1 MSTFST
7 LRLEFAT
14 RITHARM
21 TFKLGA
27 VRSHADGSDHV
38 LAFTTVAGKS
48 YEVVS
53 LP

>member
-14 RITHARM
+14 HIAPARM

-27 VRSHADGSDHV
+27 ARSHADGSDHV
-38 LAFTTVAGKS
+38 LEFTTVAGKTYDMTS
-48 YEVVS
+48 
-53 LP
+53 PP

>member
-14 RITHARM
+14 HITHARL

-27 VRSHADGSDHV
+27 VRSHADGSDDV
-38 LAFTTVAGKS
+38 LEFTTVAGKTYDMTS
-48 YEVVS
+48 Q
-53 LP
+53 P